1 LLGDDLDAAD
11 SWVDGWQASLQ
22 ERADQARLLRERLD
36 AVTGTG
42 WDRKRLVRVT
52 VATSGVLADV
62 VLDDRTRGQAVATT
76 RVQILEAAQA
86 AQADLARKAARVT
99 AETIGMKHPT
109 ADAIVRSYLQRMS
122 PPGSDD
128 AGR

>member
-22 ERADQARLLRERLD
+22 ERADQARLLRERLE

-42 WDRKRLVRVT
+42 WDRKRLVQVT

-62 VLDDRTRGQAVATT
+62 VLDDRTREQAVATT
-76 RVQILEAAQA
+76 RSQILEAGQA

-109 ADAIVRSYLQRMS
+109 ADAVVRSYLQRMS
-122 PPGSDD
+122 PPRGDD

>member
-1 LLGDDLDAAD
+1 MLDDDLDAAE
-11 SWVDGWQASLQ
+11 SWVDNWQASLQ

-42 WDRKRLVRVT
+42 WDRRRLVQVT
-52 VATSGVLADV
+52 VAASGVLADV
-62 VLDDRTRGQAVATT
+62 VLDDRTREQAVAVT
-76 RVQILEAAQA
+76 RSQILEAARA
-86 AQADLARKAARVT
+86 AQADLVQKAARVT

-109 ADAIVRSYLQRMS
+109 ADAVVRSYLQRMS